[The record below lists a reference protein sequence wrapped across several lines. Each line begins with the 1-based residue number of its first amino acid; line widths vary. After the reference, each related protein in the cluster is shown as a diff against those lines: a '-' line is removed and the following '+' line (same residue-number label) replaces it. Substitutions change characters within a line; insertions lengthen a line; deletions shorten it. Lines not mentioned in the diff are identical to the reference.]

1 MLRESAPGL
10 AAASR
15 LALGTFVLDLA
26 RGELLDAQG
35 RPADL
40 RAQALRVLLVL
51 GERAGQVVGKDE
63 LLRRVWGDVVVT
75 EDSLV
80 QAVGDIRRLLGA
92 ASHEVLRT
100 VPRRGYLL
108 NLVPAEKALKNAS
121 FAKYK
126 FPRKAVRP
134 LPTWSTAIA

>member
-10 AAASR
+10 AAVQR
-15 LALGTFVLDLA
+15 LALGDFVLDLA
-26 RGELLDAQG
+26 RGELLDPLG
-35 RPADL
+35 RPAEL

-80 QAVGDIRRLLGA
+80 QAIGDIRRLLGVGG
-92 ASHEVLRT
+92 HELLRT
-100 VPRRGYLL
+100 VPRRGTCS
-108 NLVPAEKALKNAS
+108 A
-121 FAKYK
+121 
-126 FPRKAVRP
+126 
-134 LPTWSTAIA
+134 